1 MPFPDDVQLRPA
13 SPADALC
20 LGALATQVFY
30 DTYATE
36 GINPTFAREALARF
50 STETLAAE
58 IAAANSEFV
67 VAERREFVIGFARLL
82 HGERHELVK
91 AEPSCELDR
100 LYVQERFT
108 GAGLG
113 RRLLQAAEARAAA
126 RGAGALW
133 LTAWVGNARALAFYP
148 RCGYRD
154 VGSTPYVIEGVAY
167 ENRLFLKELA
177 A

>member
-1 MPFPDDVQLRPA
+1 MSFHDDIHLRPA

-36 GINPTFAREALARF
+36 GIRPAYAREALAHF
-50 STETLAAE
+50 STEAIAAE
-58 IAAANSEFV
+58 IAAPGSEFV
-67 VAERREFVIGFARLL
+67 LAERHEHLIGFARLV
-82 HGERHELVK
+82 HGETHALVQTAPACK
-91 AEPSCELDR
+91 LER

-113 RRLLQAAEARAAA
+113 RRLLRVAEARAAA
-126 RGAGALW
+126 RRASVLW

-154 VGSTPYVIEGVAY
+154 AGSTPYVIEGNAY
-167 ENRLFLKELA
+167 ENRLFLKELQA
-177 A
+177 